1 MAAQASRSAFLGW
14 KYWAG
19 LFVACCG
26 YVLVAWIVHETFGG
40 REVSAERRRLC
51 DQAVGWVLTATDP
64 VTLERGKYLIKE
76 LDCDI
81 AARAAP

>member
-1 MAAQASRSAFLGW
+1 MGAQASRSVFLGW

-19 LFVACCG
+19 LLLACCA
-26 YVLVAWIVHETFGG
+26 YVLVALIAHQVSGG
-40 REVSAERRRLC
+40 RENSTERQRLC
-51 DQAVGWVLTATDP
+51 DEAVGSVLNATDM

-81 AARAAP
+81 TARAAS

>member
-1 MAAQASRSAFLGW
+1 MTAQASRSVFLGW

-19 LFVACCG
+19 LLVACCA
-26 YVLVAWIVHETFGG
+26 YVLVAWIAHQVSG
-40 REVSAERRRLC
+40 RGEKSAAREQLC
-51 DQAVGWVLTATDP
+51 DQAVVWVLNAPDM

-81 AARAAP
+81 TARAAP